1 MRAQASHVGVEK
13 KYCYRT
19 DTLNWFRCCPPRAVA
34 IRGENQS
41 TDTRTKKFRSGYCQ
55 STGNSDFTYKMILK
69 VDW

>member
-19 DTLNWFRCCPPRAVA
+19 DT
-34 IRGENQS
+34 
-41 TDTRTKKFRSGYCQ
+41 RTKKFKSGYCQ
-55 STGNSDFTYKMILK
+55 STGNSDFTYKMLLK